1 MTFVSPGI
9 VYLYC
14 DFLFFFV
21 TPNLFEVLL
30 VIFTF
35 TFSCLLT
42 GLVLEKFSKV
52 MGNYKYIMTLWR
64 FLKGRESLNYDLNS
78 KYWRSI
84 LIQYQDKISNSLIF
98 SIILFVIIGFVN
110 TFNIL
115 SIIIIELCL
124 IKCFIVLNL
133 GTKLPKNVDIIFHEG
148 WVVKNLILLN
158 DKLDG
163 FIVLMNQNNEIGF
176 IKQDGIIAI
185 EENSIE

>member
-1 MTFVSPGI
+1 
-9 VYLYC
+9 
-14 DFLFFFV
+14 
-21 TPNLFEVLL
+21 
-30 VIFTF
+30 
-35 TFSCLLT
+35 
-42 GLVLEKFSKV
+42 
-52 MGNYKYIMTLWR
+52 
-64 FLKGRESLNYDLNS
+64 
-78 KYWRSI
+78 
-84 LIQYQDKISNSLIF
+84 
-98 SIILFVIIGFVN
+98 
-110 TFNIL
+110 
-115 SIIIIELCL
+115 LCL